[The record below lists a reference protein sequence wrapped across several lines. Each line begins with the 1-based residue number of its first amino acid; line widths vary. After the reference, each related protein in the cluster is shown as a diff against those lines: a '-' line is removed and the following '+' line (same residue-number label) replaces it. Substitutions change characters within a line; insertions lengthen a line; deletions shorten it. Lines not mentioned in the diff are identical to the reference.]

1 MTGIRYIT
9 DERGRKIAV
18 QIDLRRH
25 KQLWEDF
32 EDTLVARARRKE
44 KSVSLEEVKISL
56 LKRHR
61 LAE

>member
-1 MTGIRYIT
+1 M
-9 DERGRKIAV
+9 
-18 QIDLRRH
+18 RRH